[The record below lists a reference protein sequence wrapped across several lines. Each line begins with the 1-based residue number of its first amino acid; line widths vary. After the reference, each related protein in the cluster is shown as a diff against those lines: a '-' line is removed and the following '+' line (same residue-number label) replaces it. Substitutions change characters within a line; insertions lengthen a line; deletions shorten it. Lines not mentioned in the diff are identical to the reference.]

1 MNCSVCQAPYTSG
14 TKYCGT
20 CGNDVGKKDTSGIE
34 AKEPSKKSY
43 VTAVCLAGIL
53 GTLGIHHFYVGRW
66 LHGLFDLS
74 LLITAIIFFSLS
86 LWVPAILFLLADLIH
101 NTYFVYKLII
111 GEYRDGS
118 GRLVK
123 IPGSY

>member
-1 MNCSVCQAPYTSG
+1 MKCSVCQAPYKSAP
-14 TKYCGT
+14 KYCGT
-20 CGNDVGKKDTSGIE
+20 CGNEVDKKDATGIRRE
-34 AKEPSKKSY
+34 EPSKKSY

-86 LWVPAILFLLADLIH
+86 FWILAILFLLADLIH

-118 GRLVK
+118 GRLIR
-123 IPGSY
+123 IPGSF

>member
-20 CGNDVGKKDTSGIE
+20 CGNDVGKKDTGGIE
-34 AKEPSKKSY
+34 SEEPSKKSY

-86 LWVPAILFLLADLIH
+86 FWILAILFLLADLIH

-111 GEYRDGS
+111 GEYRDLS
-118 GRLVK
+118 L
-123 IPGSY
+123 IHI

>member
-14 TKYCGT
+14 TKYCGS
-20 CGNDVGKKDTSGIE
+20 CGNDVGKKDTGGIE
-34 AKEPSKKSY
+34 SGEPSKKSY

>member
-1 MNCSVCQAPYTSG
+1 MNDA
-14 TKYCGT
+14 
-20 CGNDVGKKDTSGIE
+20 
-34 AKEPSKKSY
+34 SKKSY
-43 VTAVCLAGIL
+43 LVAVCLAGIL

-74 LLITAIIFFSLS
+74 LLITAIIFFSFS
-86 LWVPAILFLLADLIH
+86 LWFLAILFILVDLIH
-101 NTYFVYKLII
+101 NTYFVYKLIL

-118 GRLVK
+118 GKLIK